1 MSSLW
6 SLRSQISSLDA
17 ELLRILDERMKLA
30 EWVAE
35 YKKVNNLPIFDPVR
49 EKEILEEIPELYRSL
64 WQEMMNISKKIQA
77 DYLEKTHS

>member
-35 YKKVNNLPIFDPVR
+35 YKKANNLPIFDPVR
-49 EKEILEEIPELYRSL
+49 EEEILQKIPELYRSL
-64 WQEMMNISKKIQA
+64 WQEMMNISKRIQVE
-77 DYLEKTHS
+77 YLEKNNL